1 MFSGHCSGLIHS
13 FLVFFSIFSS
23 IFIQHFIS
31 PEINELSSCHV
42 NLIMTHFS
50 NLFLTAQLLSLQ
62 RVTLV
67 LLQCQEEFIS
77 FSWKY
82 KLDPCGGLAGGQP
95 GIFAAKDSKGVPLE
109 ADPLD
114 TLFYV

>member
-13 FLVFFSIFSS
+13 TFSS

-50 NLFLTAQLLSLQ
+50 NLFLTAQLLLLQ
-62 RVTLV
+62 CVTMV
-67 LLQCQEEFIS
+67 WLQCQEEFIS
-77 FSWKY
+77 FS
-82 KLDPCGGLAGGQP
+82 
-95 GIFAAKDSKGVPLE
+95 
-109 ADPLD
+109 
-114 TLFYV
+114 